1 MKKNINKEMIYDA
14 IIIGGGISGITTAYM
29 LRDMNILLLE
39 KEKRFGGRVLSE
51 EVFET
56 TNNICTQFFS
66 EGDSSFVNLV
76 NELDIERVS
85 HSPKSVPYAFF
96 IKGQFYPNMK
106 SFMNMGIKM
115 DRLKLFARV
124 IPRIRDFL
132 KPQDHPKWKKLV
144 GQNIVNLESG
154 LRNDTRA
161 LVKSYMRGTCLAKPE
176 HTSAG
181 IGSVIMVGVFAMG
194 EVAYVKG
201 GFQKITDGM
210 LDVIDDKVIKGA
222 EVTKVEEI
230 DDVVYTHFMV
240 DGETQVVK
248 SNKAVMTAPALVVMD
263 LIPNLPDWKREAL
276 KGVRYGP
283 LTMVSVIFK
292 RDVPWERFFS
302 LISDDTIFQ
311 MMFDQTLDTED
322 DNNPNNPIVC
332 NFIISKYPDELEEIE
347 QLLSLTDEEIVEQT
361 LTDFKRIIPLADKAD
376 DYIVDTKVTR
386 YPLGE
391 IELSPKYY
399 TECLPHLSKPVGNI
413 LFAGDYTHHVS
424 FVEGAVYSAFE
435 AARALDSR
443 FVVSKEEE
451 YYIKLPSLKRLF
463 GSKKKYHKNIKEVAK

>member
-1 MKKNINKEMIYDA
+1 MKIYKNEEQIYDA

-29 LRDMNILLLE
+29 LRDKNILLLE

-56 TNNICTQFFS
+56 TNNIGTQFFS
-66 EGDSSFVNLV
+66 EGDSSFVNLM
-76 NELDIERVS
+76 NDLGIERVC
-85 HSPKSVPYAFF
+85 HSPKSVNYAFY
-96 IKGQFYPNMK
+96 INGEFYPNMK

-115 DRLKLFARV
+115 DILKLFAKV
-124 IPRIRDFL
+124 IPRIIDFL
-132 KPQDHPKWKKLV
+132 KPQDHPKWKKLA
-144 GQNIVNLESG
+144 GQNIVNLEKG
-154 LRNDTRA
+154 LRKDTRA
-161 LVKSYMRGTCLAKPE
+161 LVKSYMRGACLAKPE

-181 IGSVIMVGVFAMG
+181 IGSVIMLGPFALG
-194 EVAYVKG
+194 EVAFVKG
-201 GFQKITDGM
+201 GFQKVTDAM
-210 LDVIDDKVIKGA
+210 LGVIDDKAVNGA
-222 EVTKVEEI
+222 EVKKVEEI
-230 DDVVYTHFMV
+230 DGVVYTHFIV
-240 DGETQVVK
+240 DGEIKVVK
-248 SNKAVMTAPALVVMD
+248 SNKAVMTAPAPVVLNLV
-263 LIPNLPDWKREAL
+263 PSLPDWKREAL
-276 KGVRYGP
+276 KGVKYGP
-283 LTMVSVIFK
+283 ITMVSVIFK
-292 RDVPWERFFS
+292 KNVPWDRFFG

-311 MMFDQTLDTED
+311 MMIDQTLDTED
-322 DNNPNNPIVC
+322 DNNPNNPLVC

-399 TECLPHLSKPVGNI
+399 TDYLPYLSKPVGNI
-413 LFAGDYTHHVS
+413 HFAGDYTHQVS
-424 FVEGAVYSAFE
+424 FVDGAVYSAFE

-451 YYIKLPSLKRLF
+451 YYLRIPSVRKLF
-463 GSKKKYHKNIKEVAK
+463 GSRSHSIKQ